1 MITKLVYNNKAFDIQ
16 DEYNLESSNN
26 EVTFN
31 DITIDFTGYELK
43 DLPLKYQ
50 EVKIKQSEK
59 EEDILQGEVIF
70 TGYVEEFSIS
80 DLHCKDVDISL
91 TLTLLSPLKMA
102 TVRTATINGTYTMSD
117 AITRILE
124 PLTNDGFIIAEMNV
138 PNTQI
143 LVSYIMQ
150 SIESVMNE
158 ICLKHNIFWYI
169 DENKNIYVN
178 SINYLFGKNVAKEIT
193 DTKKEKG
200 LFGIEPSIES
210 VDYAN
215 VINIKN
221 ARLIYKSEAVSE
233 AYVINYDGFAFLTL
247 PKTVKKGDSVELNYP
262 VIISK
267 EIAKQ
272 VLKENGDDTSLT
284 LFEIA
289 EGTNI
294 YSIIY
299 NATTDEFETTGSITY
314 SDDEGDEG
322 IIVLQRD
329 SFFNNLITSFKYN
342 GETDITIDTI
352 LSNTALRYIKM
363 QFMYSREIEK
373 LKGVIS
379 DSGQIE
385 KTVDA
390 NETWYTLKELINYA
404 RSLIMQDTNKVN
416 SIVLKYDI
424 DPELKVG
431 DIVDIELPK
440 FFSEG
445 KFAVTKIDYTYVSD
459 LEQNWTITL
468 QNSALLSSYIDI
480 FRPKSS
486 QETETQNSSLVISE
500 FVEEGVNEV
509 HELYTPEAEV

>member
-1 MITKLVYNNKAFDIQ
+1 MIKRIVYNNKAFKIINDCGF
-16 DEYNLESSNN
+16 SRSNS

-31 DITIDFTGYELK
+31 DITIDFTGYTLA
-43 DLPLKYQ
+43 DIPVKYQ
-50 EVKIKQSEK
+50 EVKLI
-59 EEDILQGEVIF
+59 EVENETKLTEGTVLF
-70 TGYVEEFSIS
+70 TGFVDSIKLS
-80 DLHCKDVDISL
+80 TMKMSSENREL

-102 TVRTATINGTYTMSD
+102 TVRTATINGTYTISD

-200 LFGIEPSIES
+200 LLNIEPSIES

-247 PKTVKKGDSVELNYP
+247 PKTVKKGDNVELNYP
-262 VIISK
+262 IIISK

-322 IIVLQRD
+322 TIVLQRD

-342 GETDITIDTI
+342 GETDIIIDKI

-379 DSGQIE
+379 ESGQIE